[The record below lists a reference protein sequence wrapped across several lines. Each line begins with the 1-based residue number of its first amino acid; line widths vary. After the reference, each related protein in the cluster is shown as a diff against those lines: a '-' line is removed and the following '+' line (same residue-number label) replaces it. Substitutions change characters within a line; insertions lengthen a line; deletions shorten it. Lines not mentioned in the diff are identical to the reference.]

1 MSSAFTRYSPDDVRA
16 LIAEF
21 PLAWLVPRSD
31 PAGASCLLP
40 LLGEYGE
47 DGGLCAVVGHMS
59 RRNPLLQALATDPR
73 LTVLFSG
80 PQGYVSPRHAGL
92 NDWGPTWNMVQIVVD
107 CEVDLLP
114 EFTEEVIHRQ
124 VEVMEPA
131 GPCAWR
137 PIRAE
142 SPDQRA
148 IAIRHARQ
156 RAHALTGAAGEQPHE
171 RTRGNRGGPLQ
182 QLVGRRRQRGLRRVR
197 DRNRG
202 HAEGR

>member
-47 DGGLCAVVGHMS
+47 DGALCAVVGHMS

-124 VEVMEPA
+124 VEVMEPP

-137 PIRAE
+137 PSELGERYAGMTERIIGFRARVNAAAAKFKLGQDERGEVLE
-142 SPDQRA
+142 SILVRHPDRVLVEWM
-148 IAIRHARQ
+148 RR
-156 RAHALTGAAGEQPHE
+156 L
-171 RTRGNRGGPLQ
+171 NRE
-182 QLVGRRRQRGLRRVR
+182 
-197 DRNRG
+197 N
-202 HAEGR
+202 A